1 MPMKRV
7 WSPALWV
14 LVPILAAAVLA
25 APSVRAEEA
34 DKKDGAKDDYYTLM
48 KTFVETFQQVER
60 NYVKDID
67 RRELLQAA
75 IEGMMSKL
83 DPYSSY
89 ITPEEMTQ
97 FSESVDQEFGGI
109 GIQIHP
115 DERTHQL
122 TVMSPLP
129 GTPAYRAGLIAGDT
143 ITDVDGKSTRDWTVD
158 KAVGVLKGKPGTS
171 VKLGIEHVGSHKKD
185 QVTLVRDVIHVATVL
200 GDHYKPDGSWDYM
213 IDKKDKIGYVRLTHF
228 SRHSAIELE
237 KAINTLLEEGMKG
250 LVLDLRFDPGGLFS
264 QATEIADMFIDGGTI
279 VSTKGRNTQER
290 VWEAK
295 KEGTF
300 PNFPMA
306 IIVNHYSA
314 SASEIVAA
322 CLQDHHRAVIVG
334 ERSWGKGSVQNVIE
348 LENGTSALKL
358 TTASYHRPSGKNIHR
373 FPGDER
379 KRSLGRDAR
388 HRLRSEVHAPRNAR
402 IHGNVSPGSRHPQQG
417 WPANQ
422 RIQGSPARPGAIGR
436 PHQAGRGRQSRAQ
449 GRPEGQGGSC
459 AGKESGSQ
467 PTHFHQAAR
476 ALRHRLRSAG
486 YSLALSGSAF
496 RIGTRGFM
504 NAPGLLL
511 AIESSCDET
520 AAAVIDRRSA
530 HSLQR
535 RLQPGRAAPPVRGR
549 GARGGIA
556 GACRTDH
563 PRNRRGAR
571 RCGRQSR

>member
-1 MPMKRV
+1 MRNLPKIRPQPRLNLTRVAQARFSLSADLEGKLMPMKRV

-373 FPGDER
+373 FPGMSESEAWGVMPDTGYEVKFTPR
-379 KRSLGRDAR
+379 ETREYMETYRRDR
-388 HRLRSEVHAPRNAR
+388 DILSKDGPPTSEFKD
-402 IHGNVSPGSRHPQQG
+402 
-417 WPANQ
+417 
-422 RIQGSPARPGAIGR
+422 
-436 PHQAGRGRQSRAQ
+436 RQLD
-449 GRPEGQGGSC
+449 
-459 AGKESGSQ
+459 
-467 PTHFHQAAR
+467 R
-476 ALRHRLRSAG
+476 ALSAVRTK
-486 YSLALSGSAF
+486 LAEVGK
-496 RIGTRGFM
+496 G
-504 NAPGLLL
+504 APKGDQK
-511 AIESSCDET
+511 AKAAPVPEKK
-520 AAAVIDRRSA
+520 AAASRPTPAKRPA
-530 HSLQR
+530 LY
-535 RLQPGRAAPPVRGR
+535 
-549 GARGGIA
+549 GI
-556 GACRTDH
+556 G
-563 PRNRRGAR
+563 
-571 RCGRQSR
+571 